1 MYEDRNTTK
10 TEKEHCPFPIWPVIR
25 QLIPKKSQN
34 NNVIKTF
41 FERDKEVII
50 VISAYTIIF
59 KNHINCNFYVCLG
72 TTTTTKKNK
81 TK

>member
-1 MYEDRNTTK
+1 MYEGRHTTTT

-34 NNVIKTF
+34 NNVIRTF

-50 VISAYTIIF
+50 VIIV
-59 KNHINCNFYVCLG
+59 H
-72 TTTTTKKNK
+72 
-81 TK
+81 